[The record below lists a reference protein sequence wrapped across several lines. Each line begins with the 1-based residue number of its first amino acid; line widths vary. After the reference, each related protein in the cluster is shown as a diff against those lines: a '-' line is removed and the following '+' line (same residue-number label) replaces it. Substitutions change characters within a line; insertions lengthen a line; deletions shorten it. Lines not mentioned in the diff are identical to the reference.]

1 MRVESDLISD
11 FVLDNIAYLKSE
23 LIFMGIQKLNCDV
36 FSKKKV
42 LTEVL
47 RLLDSFFYLWCFLDD
62 IVASATLMV
71 LSSFFSFGFNGYR
84 PVIINPKMMKIII
97 IFFKIY
103 SPFYFVVLY
112 SFFKKK
118 F

>member
-47 RLLDSFFYLWCFLDD
+47 RLLDSFFYL
-62 IVASATLMV
+62 
-71 LSSFFSFGFNGYR
+71 
-84 PVIINPKMMKIII
+84 
-97 IFFKIY
+97 
-103 SPFYFVVLY
+103 
-112 SFFKKK
+112 
-118 F
+118 